1 VRQPATKREAGIAA
15 ADFQNVVQA
24 KREAVESSTGVYI
37 KPSPD

>member
-1 VRQPATKREAGIAA
+1 VA

-37 KPSPD
+37 KPSTD